1 MYHPKGM
8 PVRVDENSQR
18 KAVAQLISQNR
29 QVLGQPISWIAA
41 NRNAARK
48 RKT

>member
-1 MYHPKGM
+1 M
-8 PVRVDENSQR
+8 PVRVDENSQI
-18 KAVAQLISQNR
+18 KAVAQLMSQNR
-29 QVLGQPISWIAA
+29 QVLGQPISLIAT

>member
-1 MYHPKGM
+1 M
-8 PVRVDENSQR
+8 PVRVDENSHT
-18 KAVAQLISQNR
+18 KAVTQLISQNR
-29 QVLGQPISWIAA
+29 QVLGHPISWTAA